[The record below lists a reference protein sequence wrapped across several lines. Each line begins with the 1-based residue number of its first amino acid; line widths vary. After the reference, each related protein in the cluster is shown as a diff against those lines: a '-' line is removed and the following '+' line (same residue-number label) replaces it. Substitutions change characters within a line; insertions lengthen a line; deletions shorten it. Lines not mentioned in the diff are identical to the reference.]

1 MTDELK
7 FPFNEVAFVRK
18 LNSSTVKLPEKLELQ
33 EPLPDLMASMDAKFD
48 AWVQGKQELSAMSLY
63 MN

>member
-1 MTDELK
+1 MMTDELK

-18 LNSSTVKLPEKLELQ
+18 LNSSTVKLPEKLKLQ

-48 AWVQGKQELSAMSLY
+48 A
-63 MN
+63 